1 MGNTP
6 GSDKGGIFTDNR
18 EVRTKQLLRMAL
30 ISGNS
35 TTGRAGVHMVEDEFR
50 KAAAKS
56 NKSNKQG
63 VSGHDELVR
72 LLVGYLTEEFKIQA
86 SEGPDGVP
94 PTPAVLMA
102 DLSYPKT
109 PLMHALDFGH
119 MELANW
125 IKAEITRSSK
135 KQMTTTRA
143 DNGGDGGE
151 EGEEPAV
158 EFDRSA
164 LAKQRLMASQART
177 SNFKPKAPPP
187 REIKSADSMM
197 SEEEKAMFAKIS
209 AKMKK

>member
-1 MGNTP
+1 
-6 GSDKGGIFTDNR
+6 
-18 EVRTKQLLRMAL
+18 
-30 ISGNS
+30 
-35 TTGRAGVHMVEDEFR
+35 MVEDEFR

-102 DLSYPKT
+102 DLSYVVLLQPIHSAPICLLTSLLRSYPKT